1 MRFFLTVAAISTITL
16 AASGPI
22 YSGVSGWQVTGH
34 TSASKVA
41 TSGSTTASGQCS
53 RTTALQVMTRYHLV
67 AEPTSRRPIGQVLCG
82 AFAGPGSRAM
92 AASSTEPTCLPFA
105 GWGVFRYSSGGWRL
119 IPGGRHPNI
128 LNLGIARSGNNIV
141 EKATIRYPGETI
153 CLASGVR
160 ARVWHWN
167 GSRLVA
173 GPWMVISTGPKTVQL
188 DNFLSP
194 DRKVWCTIFKD
205 SVEDRA
211 WCVVSPGTNPPSD
224 HSAEVHANGEVK
236 LCKGSCT
243 QNWDK
248 RAPVLRYGQQSE
260 LYGYR
265 CTSERKGITCT
276 VIAGAGKGKGFL
288 INTGGVTRVGP

>member
-1 MRFFLTVAAISTITL
+1 
-16 AASGPI
+16 
-22 YSGVSGWQVTGH
+22 
-34 TSASKVA
+34 
-41 TSGSTTASGQCS
+41 
-53 RTTALQVMTRYHLV
+53 VMTRYHLV

-173 GPWMVISTGPKTVQL
+173 GPWKVTSTGPKTVHL
-188 DNFLSP
+188 DGFLSP
-194 DRKVWCTIFKD
+194 DRKVWCRIFRD
-205 SVEDRA
+205 TSEDEA
-211 WCVVSPGTNPPSD
+211 WCVTMNPEHSGTVKRNGDVAICSGPGPGD
-224 HSAEVHANGEVK
+224 
-236 LCKGSCT
+236 CT

-265 CTSERKGITCT
+265 CMSERKGITCT
-276 VIAGAGKGKGFL
+276 VIAGAGKSKGFL
-288 INTGGVTRVGP
+288 INSSGVTRVGP